1 MTHKTS
7 SQTVPFTNVGS
18 DFMKLV
24 TFVDNEKSSI
34 IDFTATDFAS
44 LRSALL
50 DYIRT
55 VYPLD
60 YNNFVESD
68 LGLML
73 VELVAYMGTVMS
85 MKADMLAHENFL
97 QTAKDRES
105 VRKLF
110 QLVGISLKGPTSAQA
125 TANLSIDGQ
134 TGDLNGTLT
143 IPVANR
149 VVSVI
154 SPQDQQPLNYS
165 LYKATNGIVDYL
177 TTYGADISFD
187 QSNWLGDGS
196 SIWEAVMLEGAFA
209 TQTGTFYKI
218 EVAQSITLE
227 EGPVVQNSVQV
238 FVSGINSTTSGSYR
252 QVANI
257 YQASSI
263 NDKVF
268 QAVYLDNYKVKLV
281 FGDGSNG
288 TAPTP
293 QSSYIVTY
301 RVGGGTRGNTPNGF
315 VNAVLDGPTYE
326 GDASSVRVTQTQLAT
341 GGTGAE
347 TVSHAKKYGPL
358 SFKQQ
363 DRLVSLEDYTSFA
376 STYVGPA
383 GTVAKAVASTRK
395 AYSSANIIDIFI
407 LERATDLQLQKA
419 SLSFKNSLLEA
430 MNAKKMITDD
440 VVISDGLIRTL
451 DLIITTHVDKSLQ
464 GMESGIIAEVSQKIR
479 KYFMSDKIDFG
490 DTIVFSDLMRVIF
503 ETPEVRFSEVENF
516 THNITVDFN
525 EVIQLNNLVVNVS
538 YV

>member
-1 MTHKTS
+1 MSNST
-7 SQTVPFTNVGS
+7 QTVPFTGVGS

-24 TFVDNEKSSI
+24 SFVDNEKSTL

-44 LRSALL
+44 LRAGLL
-50 DYIRT
+50 NYMKL

-97 QTAKDRES
+97 HTAKDRES
-105 VRKLF
+105 IRKLF
-110 QLVGISLKGPTSAQA
+110 QLVGISMKGPTSAQA
-125 TANLSIDGQ
+125 TANLSIDGE
-134 TGDLNGTLT
+134 TGELDGTLT

-187 QSNWLGDGS
+187 QSNWFGDSS

-209 TQTGTFYKI
+209 TQTGIFSNIDT
-218 EVAQSITLE
+218 AQSITLD
-227 EGPVVQNSVQV
+227 EGPVIQNSVQV
-238 FVSGINSTTSGSYR
+238 FVSGVNSTTSGSYR
-252 QVANI
+252 QVNNI
-257 YQASSI
+257 YQASST
-263 NDKVF
+263 NDKIF

-288 TAPTP
+288 KSPTP
-293 QSSYIVTY
+293 KSNYYVTY
-301 RVGGGTRGNTPNGF
+301 RVGGGTRGNTPDGF
-315 VNAVLDGPTYE
+315 VNATLDGPTYD
-326 GDASSVRVTQTQLAT
+326 GDSSSVRVTQTQLAT

-347 TVSHAKKYGPL
+347 TVAHAKKYGPL

-363 DRLVSLEDYTSFA
+363 DRLVSLEDYTAFA

-383 GTVAKAVASTRK
+383 GTVGKAVASTRK

-407 LERATDLQLQKA
+407 LEKATDFQLQKA
-419 SLSFKNSLLEA
+419 SLSFKNGLLEA
-430 MNAKKMITDD
+430 MSSKKMITDD
-440 VVISDGLIRTL
+440 VVLSDGLIRTL
-451 DLIITTHVDKSLQ
+451 DLVMTIHVDKSLK
-464 GMESGIIAEVSQKIR
+464 GMESGIVAEVSQKIQ
-479 KYFMSDKIDFG
+479 KYFLSDKIDFG
-490 DTIVFSDLMRVIF
+490 DSIVFSDLMRVVF
-503 ETPEVRFSEVENF
+503 ETTEVRFSEVDNFKEN
-516 THNITVDFN
+516 ILVDFN
-525 EVIQLNNLVVNVS
+525 EVVQLNNLVINVS